1 MSSTAT
7 AFDEAHDQMQA
18 QVARITLEAEQRWA
32 EAEAAA
38 NAEADARRRLDDA
51 HAVCLSKK
59 LAFLRARSKTDALAL
74 SAGEADEA
82 DAALEVDQGSMEIG
96 AWHSRARV
104 PRPRW
109 HPAP

>member
-59 LAFLRARSKTDALAL
+59 LAFLRARGDGETGDRDAR
-74 SAGEADEA
+74 GVGMRNG
-82 DAALEVDQGSMEIG
+82 DA
-96 AWHSRARV
+96 
-104 PRPRW
+104 
-109 HPAP
+109 